1 MPWYVLECENGYLGN
16 EFELYNGTA
25 RRPRLAVVDLQ
36 EASLFAKTKSAKEFS
51 LFMAS
56 AEERGRRAGERFKEQ
71 LALVDPRSSLIFGR
85 IALEEV
91 AHIELAMAY
100 FPEEAEMMRVKAPTY
115 APKLAP

>member
-51 LFMAS
+51 KLCENVIGIGGEPKPVRF
-56 AEERGRRAGERFKEQ
+56 EKRKNEAGQPETRIILEQ
-71 LALVDPRSSLIFGR
+71 EQGALIS
-85 IALEEV
+85 
-91 AHIELAMAY
+91 
-100 FPEEAEMMRVKAPTY
+100 
-115 APKLAP
+115 